1 MTQKKSALAQHLA
14 DLLKDGTDVK
24 ELEKWTVQKL
34 HYEIQKIEEEAPAKE
49 PEAPAEPEP
58 AKEAEAAPEPPK
70 KKSRNLLQI
79 ILGDSSDDEE

>member
-14 DLLKDGTDVK
+14 DLLKDGTDPK

-34 HYEIQKIEEEAPAKE
+34 HYEIQKIEE
-49 PEAPAEPEP
+49 EAPAEPEP

>member
-14 DLLKDGTDVK
+14 DLLKDGTDPT

-34 HYEIQKIEEEAPAKE
+34 HYEIHKIEEE
-49 PEAPAEPEP
+49 PEAPAE
-58 AKEAEAAPEPPK
+58 AEPEPPK

-79 ILGDSSDDEE
+79 ILGDSSDDE

>member
-14 DLLKDGTDVK
+14 DLLKDGTDPK

-34 HYEIQKIEEEAPAKE
+34 HYEIQKIEEEAAAKEPEAPEEPAKE
-49 PEAPAEPEP
+49 PEAPA
-58 AKEAEAAPEPPK
+58 EPPK

>member
-14 DLLKDGTDVK
+14 DLLKDGTDTK

-34 HYEIQKIEEEAPAKE
+34 HYEIQKIEEEEAAKE
-49 PEAPAEPEP
+49 PEAPAEP
-58 AKEAEAAPEPPK
+58 AKEPEPAPEPPK

>member
-14 DLLKDGTDVK
+14 DLLKDGTDAK

-34 HYEIQKIEEEAPAKE
+34 HYEIQKIEDEAASKE
-49 PEAPAEPEP
+49 PEAEPDP
-58 AKEAEAAPEPPK
+58 AKEAAPEPPK

>member
-14 DLLKDGTDVK
+14 SLLKDGTDAK

-34 HYEIQKIEEEAPAKE
+34 HYEIQKIEEEEAAKE

-58 AKEAEAAPEPPK
+58 EPAKADPEPPK
-70 KKSRNLLQI
+70 KKSKNLLQI

>member
-14 DLLKDGTDVK
+14 DLLKDGTDPK

-34 HYEIQKIEEEAPAKE
+34 HYEIQKIEEEAASKE
-49 PEAPAEPEP
+49 PEAEAEPEP
-58 AKEAEAAPEPPK
+58 AKEAAPEPPK